1 MNKRMKRST
10 AKQPF
15 VPDLLQPGLKL
26 VFCGTAPGRMS
37 AERGHYYAYPQNKF
51 WRTLHAT
58 GLTPRLL
65 APAEYPELLKLGI
78 GLTDIAKF
86 VSGQDNQLPKHSL
99 GPAAIRALRQRVL
112 EYQPGI
118 LAFTS
123 LEGGRRFLGK
133 RATFGEQHETVGTTR
148 IWILPSPSP
157 KAHWNWDETVWRELA
172 EEIEKTKERKARA
185 PIPYAKIRL
194 AE

>member
-1 MNKRMKRST
+1 MKRIT
-10 AKQPF
+10 PKQPF
-15 VPDLLQPGLKL
+15 VPDLLQPGLRL

-37 AERGHYYAYPQNKF
+37 AKMGHYYAYPQNKF
-51 WRTLHAT
+51 WRILHAT

-65 APAEYPELLKLGI
+65 APAEFHDLIKHGI

-99 GPAAIRALRQRVL
+99 GPAAINALRQRITAC
-112 EYQPGI
+112 QPGM

-123 LEGGRRFLGK
+123 LEGGRRFVG
-133 RATFGEQHETVGTTR
+133 RQATFGKQPETVGATR

-157 KAHWNWDETVWRELA
+157 KAHWNWDESIWHALA
-172 EEIEKTKERKARA
+172 AEARKTDGCKPRARA
-185 PIPYAKIRL
+185 S
-194 AE
+194 